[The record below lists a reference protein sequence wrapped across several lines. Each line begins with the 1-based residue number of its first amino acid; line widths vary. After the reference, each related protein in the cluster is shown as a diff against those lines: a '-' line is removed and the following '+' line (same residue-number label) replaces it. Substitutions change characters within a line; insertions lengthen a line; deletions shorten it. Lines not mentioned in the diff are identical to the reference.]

1 MAQLLMIVL
10 KIGQISPAKQPEV
23 PTCDGIFTRG
33 CKAYCSGVGKLIW
46 GRVSMWRYCVS
57 HLKYKSFIVREM
69 KKLHNSMYHTSCFV
83 GLKVIVIWL
92 SLYCAIHYLLH
103 GLSYVLFI
111 NYFLRKIECDDS
123 WTCFFIIDYSICAV
137 IFWKRC
143 RVHLRILLRWTFH
156 LKDARM
162 NMKSK
167 YRAVHSCVFFLFFFY
182 PDIKL

>member
-123 WTCFFIIDYSICAV
+123 WTCFFYHRLFYLRSYLLEKMSSAFAYFAQVD
-137 IFWKRC
+137 FPPKRC
-143 RVHLRILLRWTFH
+143 PDEYEIQVQGSPL
-156 LKDARM
+156 M
-162 NMKSK
+162 
-167 YRAVHSCVFFLFFFY
+167 CFFLFFFY